1 MGVNVG
7 GISKL
12 SYTLARLLAI
22 NNTGFAPISLQNA
35 FKIQE
40 FSFRAGSTRLRSLY
54 VICGPYARYNEFLNV
69 STSIFLNEKLEE
81 FFYTNIVTPMYLP
94 SIGSG

>member
-12 SYTLARLLAI
+12 SYALARLKQNLLAI

-40 FSFRAGSTRLRSLY
+40 FSFRASNPNTTVRRLKMHKRS
-54 VICGPYARYNEFLNV
+54 
-69 STSIFLNEKLEE
+69 
-81 FFYTNIVTPMYLP
+81 
-94 SIGSG
+94 